1 MAHSLGRRPAN
12 ASATQSQYPVN
23 NDQLDFAFVA
33 DLPKLEA
40 MPPKRAARARAATP
54 AAVPVQAPLQPS
66 QELPAVQLDDTERM
80 ACALEAHP
88 DYRVMRRLV
97 PRLQWAPVQAQRV
110 CTVVIL
116 DTETTGLDAAKE
128 KIIELALLK
137 VQVDL
142 DTGLPV
148 GDVMVYDELEDPGI
162 PIPKEVEKI
171 TGINSAMVSGKRLDE
186 GRIATLMEGVDL
198 VIAHNAGFD
207 RPFVEA
213 RLPHFSQLAWACSFA
228 DISWKDQGRS
238 SAKLESLAQA
248 LGYFYD
254 AHRAEMDCHALLAV
268 LAAALPV
275 TPAPISADLVTPSS
289 TGLAWLIGKSQHP
302 TYRLQATNAPFDA
315 KDKLKARGYRWN
327 ADQKVW
333 HTRLDSPHALQEE
346 CAWLKENAYHQR
358 SAVVQVEKLEA
369 QVRYSNRPG
378 ETLYQQL

>member
-1 MAHSLGRRPAN
+1 M
-12 ASATQSQYPVN
+12 N
-23 NDQLDFAFVA
+23 NDQLDFAFVPE
-33 DLPKLEA
+33 LPTVQVT
-40 MPPKRAARARAATP
+40 PPKRAARAKAAKPT
-54 AAVPVQAPLQPS
+54 AAPIQATLQT
-66 QELPAVQLDDTERM
+66 LPQLPTVHLDDAENM
-80 ACALEAHP
+80 ARALEALP

-97 PRLQWAPVQAQRV
+97 PRLQWVPAQAQRV

-116 DTETTGLDAAKE
+116 DTETTGLDPSKE

-137 VQVDL
+137 VQIDL

-148 GDVMVYDELEDPGI
+148 GDVIVYDELEDPGI
-162 PIPKEVEKI
+162 PIPKEIEKI
-171 TGINSAMVSGKRLDE
+171 TGINSAMVAGKRLDE
-186 GRIATLMEGVDL
+186 ARIAALMDGVDL

-207 RPFVEA
+207 RPFVEC
-213 RLPHFSQLAWACSFA
+213 RMPYFSQLAWACSFT

-275 TPAPISADLVTPSS
+275 TPAPLAADLVTPSG
-289 TGLAWLIGKSQHP
+289 TGLAWLIGKAQHP

-327 ADQKVW
+327 AEQKVW
-333 HTRLDSPHALQEE
+333 HTRLDSPHALHEE

-358 SAVVQVEKLEA
+358 SAVVQVEKLDA
-369 QVRYSNRPG
+369 HVRYSNRPG

>member
-1 MAHSLGRRPAN
+1 MIMAHSPGKRSAN
-12 ASATQSQYPVN
+12 ASATLPQYPVN

-33 DLPKLEA
+33 ELPKGEVTR
-40 MPPKRAARARAATP
+40 PKRAARARTAKPT
-54 AAVPVQAPLQPS
+54 AVPSSPIYQATLQP
-66 QELPAVQLDDTERM
+66 LPLPLDVNLDDAEGM
-80 ACALEAHP
+80 ARVLDGHP

-97 PRLQWAPVQAQRV
+97 PRLQWSPAQAQRV

-137 VQVDL
+137 VQIDL

-148 GDVMVYDELEDPGI
+148 GDITVYDELEDPGI

-171 TGINSAMVSGKRLDE
+171 TGINSSMVAGKQLDE
-186 GRIATLMEGVDL
+186 GRIAALMQDVDL
-198 VIAHNAGFD
+198 IIAHNAGFD
-207 RPFVEA
+207 RPFVES
-213 RLPHFSQLAWACSFA
+213 RLPQFSQLAWACSFA

-238 SAKLESLAQA
+238 SAKLENLAQA

-268 LAAALPV
+268 LAVALPV
-275 TPAPISADLVTPSS
+275 TPSH
-289 TGLAWLIGKSQHP
+289 TGLAWLIGKAQHP

-327 ADQKVW
+327 AEEKVW
-333 HTRLDSPHALQEE
+333 HTRLDSPQALHDE

-358 SAVVQVEKLEA
+358 SAVVQVEKLDA

-378 ETLYQQL
+378 EMLYQQL